1 MKKSVKK
8 KNKLKID
15 KPRLII
21 VIAAI
26 LFILVIFMWIRSYK
40 YVNTYDGLG
49 KTKEYPQMKYS
60 SEGFYRDKYNFLNYN
75 YNGVKGR
82 RGIDVS
88 VHQGEIDWASV
99 KKSGVEF
106 VYIRLGFSSY
116 ADGQIYM
123 DKYFEK
129 NIEEAQNNGI
139 EVGVYFFSQAVST
152 EEAVKEARYVLS
164 KIKGKNVKLPIGFDM
179 EPVTENDR
187 IKALTVEQKTEVADA
202 FGCIIRKHGRET
214 LIYGNPEWIANNI
227 DLSLLTDY
235 KIWLAHYTSMSSF
248 EYDYAMWQYSS
259 TGRVAGINT
268 NVDLNIMF
276 VK

>member
-21 VIAAI
+21 VIVAI

-49 KTKEYPQMKYS
+49 KTKEYPQMEYS
-60 SEGFYRDKYNFLNYN
+60 REGFYRDKYNFLNYN

-116 ADGQIYM
+116 ANGQIYM